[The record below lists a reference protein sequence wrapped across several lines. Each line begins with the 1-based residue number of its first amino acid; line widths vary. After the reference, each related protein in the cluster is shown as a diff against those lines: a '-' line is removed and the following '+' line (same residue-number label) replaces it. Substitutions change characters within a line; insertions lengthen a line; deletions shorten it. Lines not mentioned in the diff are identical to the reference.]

1 MHLIK
6 FLIPFM
12 LIFPQVIIAEENL
25 PFDTATVNL
34 EKLPQTRAFNG
45 VVEAIN
51 KATVSAQVSGR
62 VTEIN
67 FDVNDSV
74 KKGEVILRIRDN
86 EYKARLRT
94 AEAGL
99 NEAKAGYK
107 DARLEFERIEGLVKD
122 KIVSG
127 ADFDKA
133 KAALNAAEA
142 RVAASQSR
150 ITEAQEQVD
159 NTVIRAPFRGVV
171 VERHI
176 QMGETTQVGQ
186 PVMTGFSLDELRV
199 TTDIPQAFINPV
211 RKYQKA
217 SVRFSENADQ
227 SIPVISMITFPYA
240 NPTSHTFRVRA
251 NLPTSVPDLLPG
263 MLVKIDFTIDDTQ
276 RLLIPNDA
284 IVRRSEVIA
293 TYVVNTQNQVK
304 LRQIRL
310 GHRFGNKTEVLA
322 GMTAGETVAL
332 NPVSAGIY
340 LKQQAGLK

>member
-1 MHLIK
+1 MRLIK
-6 FLIPFM
+6 SLIPFI
-12 LIFPQVIIAEENL
+12 LICPQIILAEQNL

-34 EKLPQTRAFNG
+34 EKSLQTRAFDG

-67 FDVNDSV
+67 FDVNDYV
-74 KKGEVILRIRDN
+74 KQGEVILRIRDN

-94 AEAGL
+94 AKAGL

-107 DARLEFERIEGLVKD
+107 DTQLEYERIKGLIKE
-122 KIVSG
+122 KIVSN

-133 KAALNAAEA
+133 KAVLKAAEA
-142 RVAASQSR
+142 RVAASEAK

-159 NTVIRAPFRGVV
+159 NTVIRAPFSGVV
-171 VERHI
+171 VERHV
-176 QMGETTQVGQ
+176 QVGETTQMGQ
-186 PVMTGFSLDELRV
+186 PVMTGFSLHELRV
-199 TTDIPQAFINPV
+199 NTDIPQAFINPV

-227 SIPVISMITFPYA
+227 SIPVTSMITFPYA

-251 NLPTSVPDLLPG
+251 NLPAKVPNLLPG
-263 MLVKIDFTIDDTQ
+263 MLVKIDFTIDEAE
-276 RLLIPNDA
+276 RLLIPNAA
-284 IVRRSEVIA
+284 IVHRSEVVA
-293 TYVVNTQNQVK
+293 TYVVNENRLA

-310 GHRFGNKTEVLA
+310 GYRFGDKTEVLA

-340 LKQQAGLK
+340 LKQQAESK